1 MAAVRH
7 LAFAG
12 GSRGTN
18 HKGPFMVT
26 IWCKNFVIIDI
37 AVWPAPVALLV
48 ASQQAV
54 PATVTDEA
62 GVQGSSPAWPDH
74 LGQV

>member
-1 MAAVRH
+1 
-7 LAFAG
+7 
-12 GSRGTN
+12 
-18 HKGPFMVT
+18 MVT

-48 ASQQAV
+48 ASRQAV